1 MFCRYY
7 IRRNEQFDINYTKKP
22 ESSVFQYGDEW
33 LSGFWCHKNSPIKES
48 VSVQAPPF
56 MAG

>member
-1 MFCRYY
+1 MK
-7 IRRNEQFDINYTKKP
+7 NLDFDYTKKP
-22 ESSVFQYGDEW
+22 ESSLFQYGDEW
-33 LSGFWCHKNSPIKES
+33 LFGFWCHKNSPIKES